1 MVLIVLNAPKFP
13 TILLVDRLFVLSE
26 FVSTYKE
33 IADETDNELTER
45 LLPIPVLKRIVDV
58 SRFVAKIDD
67 VFIVDALN
75 AVPVLILMELTINE
89 LITIELAKELVKL
102 AYSELSVLACKE
114 LTERLFPIPVL
125 NLNVEVS
132 RFVAKIDEVAILDP
146 LKPEL
151 ELTFNVLTV
160 KVETVKLLPNPLS
173 NVRLLVDT

>member
-1 MVLIVLNAPKFP
+1 MLNCK
-13 TILLVDRLFVLSE
+13 
-26 FVSTYKE
+26 
-33 IADETDNELTER
+33 
-45 LLPIPVLKRIVDV
+45 VDV
-58 SRFVAKIDD
+58 SKFVAKIEE
-67 VFIVDALN
+67 VVILEALN
-75 AVPVLILMELTINE
+75 AAPVLILIELTIKE

-160 KVETVKLLPNPLS
+160 KLDTVKVLPNPLL
-173 NVRLLVDT
+173 NVRLFVDT